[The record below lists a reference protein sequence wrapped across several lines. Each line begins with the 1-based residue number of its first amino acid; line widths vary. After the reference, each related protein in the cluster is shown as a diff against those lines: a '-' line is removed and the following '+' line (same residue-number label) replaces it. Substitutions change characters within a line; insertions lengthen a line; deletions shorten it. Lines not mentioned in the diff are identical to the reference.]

1 MDNLTTKLVCSVP
14 ESMRITGLSRNSI
27 YNAIKE
33 GKLIAKKY
41 GNRTLIEMKALEAF
55 IASLPN
61 KEQ

>member
-1 MDNLTTKLVCSVP
+1 MTILETKLVCSVP
-14 ESMRITGLSRNSI
+14 EAMQASNLGRNSI

-33 GKLIAKKY
+33 GKLVAKKY

-61 KEQ
+61 KA